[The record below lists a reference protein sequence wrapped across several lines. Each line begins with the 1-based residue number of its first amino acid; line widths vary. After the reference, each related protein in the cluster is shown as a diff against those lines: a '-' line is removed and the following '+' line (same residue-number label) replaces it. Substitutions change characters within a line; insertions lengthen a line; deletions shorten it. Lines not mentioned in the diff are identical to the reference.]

1 MNIGRNNQEQTIAF
15 RINVLQGIIFLF
27 VLVIIGRLFYLQV
40 IKHDYYLALGMSQ
53 RAVDQEVVPER
64 GRIFALSSQDEN
76 SDLYPLAVNKVYYE
90 VAIDPKMITR
100 PQNVAD
106 ILGKI
111 LEIDTT
117 VIKEKALRTDKRY
130 EVIAK
135 NVTEDKVDLIK
146 AEFNILLDDVNKG
159 LAKEKKLRGIQELGL
174 SLKKSI
180 LRFYPDKNLGANVLG
195 FLGFNED
202 GISREGK
209 YGLEAYFDDELSGLS
224 GKIKGEKDVA
234 GVLLAGSQA
243 DQAQP
248 GLDVVLTIDHTVQ
261 YKACQALQKSVISHS
276 ADSGTV
282 IVMETETGAIRAMC
296 DYPSF
301 DPNEYGK
308 VDSPDVY
315 NNLAVFQNYEPGSVM
330 KAISMAIAINE
341 KKVTPE
347 TSYEDTGE
355 IKFAFNQVIRNAGDK
370 EYGWADMKKVLAFS
384 INTGVVFAT
393 HDVPNKIFHGYME
406 SFGFGELTNILLSQ
420 ESKGDIS
427 SLEKKGD
434 IYKATASYGQGITV
448 TPLQMINAFNV
459 LANRGNLMQPYI
471 IKELRYNDRV
481 VESYY
486 PKTIRQN
493 VVSPTT
499 ASQISAMLVNVVD
512 SEHAVGA
519 RVPGYYVAGKSG
531 TAQVASIGAKKY
543 DANITIHSFVGF
555 APASKPKFTLLVKLD
570 NPKTAQ
576 YSEGTA
582 IPLFGEIAQFLI
594 QYYKIA
600 PER

>member
-1 MNIGRNNQEQTIAF
+1 MNIGRNNKEQTIAL

-40 IKHDYYLALGMSQ
+40 IKHDYYVALGLNQ
-53 RAVDQEVVPER
+53 RVVDREVVPER
-64 GRIFALSSQDEN
+64 GRIFALASQ
-76 SDLYPLAVNKVYYE
+76 SDDSELYPLAVNKVYYE
-90 VAIDPKMITR
+90 VALDPKMITR
-100 PQNVAD
+100 PQNIAD
-106 ILGKI
+106 ILGKN
-111 LEIDTT
+111 LEIDVN
-117 VIKEKALRTDKRY
+117 VIKEKAMRTDKRY

-135 NVTEDKVDLIK
+135 NVSEEKVNQIK
-146 AEFNILLDDVNKG
+146 EELNILLVDVNKSKATKDKL
-159 LAKEKKLRGIQELGL
+159 LAIQDLGIV
-174 SLKKSI
+174 LKKTV
-180 LRFYPDKNLGANVLG
+180 LRFYPDKEVGAQIVG
-195 FLGFNED
+195 FLGFAQD
-202 GISREGK
+202 GIKREGK
-209 YGLEAYFDDELSGLS
+209 YGLEGYFDGELSGLS
-224 GKIKGEKDVA
+224 GKIIGEKDVT
-234 GVLLAGSQA
+234 GVLFSDSQA
-243 DQAQP
+243 QEARP
-248 GLDVVLTIDHTVQ
+248 GLDLVLTIDHTVQ
-261 YKACQALQKSVISHS
+261 YKACQALQKAVKAHA

-301 DPNEYGK
+301 DPNDYGQ
-308 VDSPDVY
+308 VASPDVY

-341 KKVTPE
+341 RKVSPE

-355 IKFAFNQVIRNAGDK
+355 IKFAFNQVIRNAGSK
-370 EYGWADMKKVLAFS
+370 KYGWSDMKKVLEFS
-384 INTGVVFAT
+384 INTGIVFAT
-393 HDVPNKIFHGYME
+393 QDIPNKIFHGYME
-406 SFGFGELTNILLSQ
+406 NFGFGEATKILLSQ
-420 ESKGDIS
+420 ESEGDIS

-459 LANRGNLMQPYI
+459 LGNRGNLMQPYI
-471 IKELRYNDRV
+471 IKELRYNDQV
-481 VESYY
+481 VESYQ
-486 PKTIRQN
+486 PKIVRQN
-493 VVSPTT
+493 VISPST

-512 SEHAVGA
+512 GEHAVKA

-543 DANITIHSFVGF
+543 DSSVTIHSFIGF
-555 APASKPKFTLLVKLD
+555 APASKPKFTLLTKLD

-582 IPLFGEIAQFLI
+582 IPLFGEIAQFLL
-594 QYYKIA
+594 QYYQIP